1 MEASNTVNKVKVRDS
16 NMELLRL
23 LAMFLVLVV
32 HANFRALPRPDS
44 LQIATNTT
52 SALLQFMTEGF
63 SIVAVDVFVL
73 LSGWYGIKMKFSRLA
88 EMGFQLLFFG
98 LLGIGICA
106 VYDPA
111 NLDSKVLSRLFLT
124 DGGYWFV
131 KSYVVLFVFAP
142 VINAF
147 IGSADRKTFRN
158 VLIAFFAFE
167 LAYDWLSEGT
177 SWLRGGYSFPSFM
190 GLYMLARYVRLYKPA
205 FSRFS
210 KWADLG
216 IYLCAVCFLTFAVCY
231 LRYKGVKAGALY
243 FYDCPV
249 VMAGALYLLLF
260 FSKLPVFKNKVINW
274 LAISCLA
281 VYLTQ
286 SSNFISCYYDKF
298 ILNWFETETRVT
310 FIIYTGCFIFAVFI
324 GSMLIDKVRL
334 ALWKPIEKLAF
345 KKNNKKA

>member
-1 MEASNTVNKVKVRDS
+1 METSNIANKGKVRDS

-63 SIVAVDVFVL
+63 AIVAVDVFVL

-88 EMGFQLLFFG
+88 EMGFQILFFG

-111 NLDSKVLSRLFLT
+111 NLESKVLGRLFLA

-147 IGSADRKTFRN
+147 ISSADRKTFRN

-167 LAYDWLSEGT
+167 FAYDWLSEGT

-216 IYLCAVCFLTFAVCY
+216 IYLCAVVFLTFAVCY

-243 FYDCPV
+243 YYDCPV

-286 SSNFISCYYDKF
+286 SSNFISCYYDEF
-298 ILNWFETETRVT
+298 ILHWFETETRLM

-324 GSMLIDKVRL
+324 CSLLIDKVRL
-334 ALWKPIEKLAF
+334 ALWHPLEKIVF
-345 KKNNKKA
+345 RKNYKKA

>member
-1 MEASNTVNKVKVRDS
+1 METVSMANKGKVRDS

-23 LAMFLVLVV
+23 FAMFLVLVV
-32 HANFRALPRPDS
+32 HANFRALPRPTS
-44 LQIATNTT
+44 LQIAANTT

-63 SIVAVDVFVL
+63 AIVAVDVFVL

-88 EMGFQLLFFG
+88 EMGFQILFFG

-106 VYDPA
+106 VYDPS
-111 NLDSKVLSRLFLT
+111 NLETKVLSRLFLT

-131 KSYVVLFVFAP
+131 KSYVVLFIFSP

-147 IGSADRKTFRN
+147 VESADRKLFRN

-167 LAYDWLSEGT
+167 FAYDWLSEGT
-177 SWLRGGYSFPSFM
+177 SWLRDGYSFPSFM
-190 GLYMLARYVRLYKPA
+190 GLYMLARYVRLYKP
-205 FSRFS
+205 FVTSLS
-210 KWADLG
+210 KWFDLAV
-216 IYLCAVCFLTFAVCY
+216 YLSAVAFLTVSVCY

-249 VMAGALYLLLF
+249 VIAGALYLLLF
-260 FSKLPVFKNKVINW
+260 FSKMPVFKSRLVNW

-286 SSNFISCYYDKF
+286 SSNFISCYYDSF
-298 ILNWFETETRVT
+298 ILGWFETEARWT
-310 FIIYTGCFIFAVFI
+310 FVLYTGCFIFAVFI
-324 GSMLIDKVRL
+324 GSLLVDKVRI
-334 ALWKPIEKLAF
+334 AIWKLMNRVFCKLH
-345 KKNNKKA
+345 